1 MMNQKEPSQLTD
13 EELLKEAK
21 KSKSTAVINA
31 TLIGFMM
38 GVVVYSIVKNTW
50 GFFTLIPLFLAY
62 KIFNNSK
69 KNKALEEELM
79 KRKLK

>member
-1 MMNQKEPSQLTD
+1 MNQKEPSQLTD
-13 EELLKEAK
+13 EELLNEVKNN
-21 KSKSTAVINA
+21 KSTAIINA

-50 GFFTLIPLFLAY
+50 GFFTLIPLFFAY

-69 KNKALEEELM
+69 KNKAFEEELK

>member
-69 KNKALEEELM
+69 KNKALEEELT